1 MDFPIA
7 EALEWIRVTSLE
19 RLKAARSSNKFGFR
33 SSELDIF
40 SLKAVQKEV
49 EWVTDNLYCVGLDK
63 ASNNICFIC
72 IKHIRLLALERLT
85 SRDFSPCRENG
96 CWLPRASIIE
106 LMTISL
112 RDLIPELNVSYN
124 SLPYL
129 MATYKLHK
137 NKYRWLTN
145 AFCTVYSNLTHML
158 TISTML
164 IFDSVKEWAATV
176 HSGFSSFL
184 KVDTSLFWLVNSA
197 IEVALNLP
205 DKISNIFVAD
215 ITHCYETIPLY
226 GPDNLSDAIAHIIH
240 LGLRQERSKH
250 PRIWI
255 RVDSNG
261 NATHASWNTTCPA
274 YGNCFPLSEEK
285 LIHLY
290 TWLMNHCYV
299 GLGDRV

>member
-1 MDFPIA
+1 M
-7 EALEWIRVTSLE
+7 LR
-19 RLKAARSSNKFGFR
+19 
-33 SSELDIF
+33 
-40 SLKAVQKEV
+40 
-49 EWVTDNLYCVGLDK
+49 
-63 ASNNICFIC
+63 NI
-72 IKHIRLLALERLT
+72 
-85 SRDFSPCRENG
+85 
-96 CWLPRASIIE
+96 
-106 LMTISL
+106 
-112 RDLIPELNVSYN
+112 
-124 SLPYL
+124 
-129 MATYKLHK
+129 
-137 NKYRWLTN
+137 
-145 AFCTVYSNLTHML
+145 
-158 TISTML
+158 
-164 IFDSVKEWAATV
+164 WAATV

-240 LGLRQERSKH
+240 LGFRQERSKH

-299 GLGDRV
+299 GLGDRVWRQSLGIPMGFSCSPLWCNLYLLHFEIQFIQRLGKLGLSHLMRCFKHSYRYIDDLCWLNNDLALHFLSLDQARTPENPY